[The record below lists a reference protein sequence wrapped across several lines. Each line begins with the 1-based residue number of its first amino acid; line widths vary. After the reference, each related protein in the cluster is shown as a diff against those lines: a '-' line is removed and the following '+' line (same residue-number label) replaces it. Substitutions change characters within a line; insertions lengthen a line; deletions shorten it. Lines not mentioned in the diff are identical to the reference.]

1 MTKSP
6 SFIALGAASLIA
18 ILAVTPGSAQQP
30 TGSAPAESHPPYTA
44 GDVQF
49 MTGMIGHHSQAVLI
63 AGWAPTHGAS
73 PTMLTLCE
81 RIVVGQNDEIRL
93 MKRWLAVRHETIP
106 DEHASHDMMPGMDMG
121 SDKMMPGMLTAEQ
134 LAQLDQARGPEFDK
148 LFLTFMIQ
156 HHRGALTMVDQL
168 FGTQGAGED
177 EMTFRLASD
186 IYADQSTEIDRMNR
200 MLAALSPGEKSP

>member
-1 MTKSP
+1 MLRSS
-6 SFIALGAASLIA
+6 SFIAAG
-18 ILAVTPGSAQQP
+18 LAGLLAFAPQVAAQQP
-30 TGSAPAESHPPYTA
+30 APSAPAEPVRSGYTA

-73 PTMLTLCE
+73 ASMRALCE

-93 MKRWLAVRHETIP
+93 MKHWLSVRHETIP
-106 DEHASHDMMPGMDMG
+106 EDHASHDMPGMDMG
-121 SDKMMPGMLTAEQ
+121 QMPMMPGMLTREQ
-134 LAQLDQARGPEFDK
+134 LAQLDAARGPEFDR

-156 HHRGALTMVDQL
+156 HHKGALTMVDQL
-168 FGTQGAGED
+168 FGTKGAGE
-177 EMTFRLASD
+177 EETTFRLASD

-200 MLAALSPGEKSP
+200 MLAALPSGEKSP

>member
-1 MTKSP
+1 MLRSS
-6 SFIALGAASLIA
+6 SFIAAGL
-18 ILAVTPGSAQQP
+18 LALLVTAPQLAAQQP
-30 TGSAPAESHPPYTA
+30 SPSAPAEPVRSGYTA

-73 PTMLTLCE
+73 ASMRALCE

-93 MKRWLAVRHETIP
+93 MKHWLSVRHETIP
-106 DEHASHDMMPGMDMG
+106 EEHASHDMPGMDMG
-121 SDKMMPGMLTAEQ
+121 QMPMMPGMLTPEQ
-134 LAQLDQARGPEFDK
+134 LAQLDAARGTEFDR

-156 HHRGALTMVDQL
+156 HHKGALTMVDQL
-168 FGTQGAGED
+168 FGTKGAGE
-177 EMTFRLASD
+177 EETTFRLASD

-200 MLAALSPGEKSP
+200 MLAALPSGEKSP

>member
-1 MTKSP
+1 MTRRR
-6 SFIALGAASLIA
+6 SFAAACAALLLSTGPL
-18 ILAVTPGSAQQP
+18 TAQQP
-30 TGSAPAESHPPYTA
+30 TPSAPSEPVRSGYTA

-73 PTMLTLCE
+73 ASMRALCE

-93 MKRWLAVRHETIP
+93 MKHWLSERNETIP
-106 DEHASHDMMPGMDMG
+106 DDNASHAMMPGMDMG
-121 SDKMMPGMLTAEQ
+121 QMPMMPGMLSADQ
-134 LAQLDQARGPEFDK
+134 LAQLDKARGPEFDR

-168 FGTQGAGED
+168 FATKGAGE
-177 EMTFRLASD
+177 EEKTFRLASD

-200 MLAALSPGEKSP
+200 MLAALPSSEKSP

>member
-1 MTKSP
+1 MTRRSP
-6 SFIALGAASLIA
+6 VGAAT
-18 ILAVTPGSAQQP
+18 LAALVLSAGLLSAQQP
-30 TGSAPAESHPPYTA
+30 APSAPPEPVRNGYTA

-73 PTMLTLCE
+73 ASMRALCE

-93 MKRWLAVRHETIP
+93 MKRWLNDRHETIP
-106 DEHASHDMMPGMDMG
+106 EDMSSHAMMPGMDMG
-121 SDKMMPGMLTAEQ
+121 QMPMMPGMLTTDQ
-134 LAQLDQARGPEFDK
+134 LAQLDRARNGDFDR

-168 FGTQGAGED
+168 FATKGAGED
-177 EMTFRLASD
+177 ETTFRLASD

-200 MLAALSPGEKSP
+200 MLAALPSGEKGQ

>member
-1 MTKSP
+1 MLRSS
-6 SFIALGAASLIA
+6 SFIAAG
-18 ILAVTPGSAQQP
+18 LAGLLAFAPQVAAQQP
-30 TGSAPAESHPPYTA
+30 APSAPAEPVRSGYTA

-73 PTMLTLCE
+73 ASMRALCE

-93 MKRWLAVRHETIP
+93 MKHWLSVRHETIP
-106 DEHASHDMMPGMDMG
+106 EDHASHDMPGMDMG
-121 SDKMMPGMLTAEQ
+121 QMPMMPGMLTPEQ
-134 LAQLDQARGPEFDK
+134 LAQLDAARGPEFDR

-156 HHRGALTMVDQL
+156 HHKGALTMVDQL
-168 FGTQGAGED
+168 FGTKGAGE
-177 EMTFRLASD
+177 EETTFRLASD

-200 MLAALSPGEKSP
+200 MLAALPSGEKSP

>member
-1 MTKSP
+1 MLRSS
-6 SFIALGAASLIA
+6 SFIAAGL
-18 ILAVTPGSAQQP
+18 LALLVTAPQVAAQQP
-30 TGSAPAESHPPYTA
+30 SPSAPAEPVRSGYTA

-73 PTMLTLCE
+73 ASMRALCE

-93 MKRWLAVRHETIP
+93 MKHWLSVRHETIP
-106 DEHASHDMMPGMDMG
+106 EEHASHDMPGMDMG
-121 SDKMMPGMLTAEQ
+121 QMPMMPGMLTPEQ
-134 LAQLDQARGPEFDK
+134 LAQLDAARGTEFDR

-156 HHRGALTMVDQL
+156 HHKGALTMVDQL
-168 FGTQGAGED
+168 FGTKGAGE
-177 EMTFRLASD
+177 EETTFRLASD

-200 MLAALSPGEKSP
+200 MLAALPSGEKSP

>member
-1 MTKSP
+1 MTRSL
-6 SFIALGAASLIA
+6 SFIGAAGIVATLVVA
-18 ILAVTPGSAQQP
+18 AGATAQQP
-30 TGSAPAESHPPYTA
+30 TGSSTADSGRLSYTA

-73 PTMLTLCE
+73 ASMRALCE

-93 MKRWLAVRHETIP
+93 MKRWLSDRHETIP
-106 DEHASHDMMPGMDMG
+106 DEHASHDMPGMDMSPG
-121 SDKMMPGMLTAEQ
+121 VLMPGMLSPEQ
-134 LAQLDQARGPEFDK
+134 LAQLDKARGPEFDR

-168 FGTQGAGED
+168 FGTKGAGE
-177 EMTFRLASD
+177 EETTFRLASD

-200 MLAALSPGEKSP
+200 MLAALPSGEKSP

>member
-1 MTKSP
+1 MLRSS
-6 SFIALGAASLIA
+6 SFIAAGLVGL
-18 ILAVTPGSAQQP
+18 LAFAPQLAAQQP
-30 TGSAPAESHPPYTA
+30 APSAPAEPVRSGYTA

-73 PTMLTLCE
+73 ASMRALCE

-93 MKRWLAVRHETIP
+93 MKHWLSVRHETIP
-106 DEHASHDMMPGMDMG
+106 DEHASHDMPGMDMG
-121 SDKMMPGMLTAEQ
+121 QMPMMPGMLTSEQ
-134 LAQLDQARGPEFDK
+134 LAQLDAARGPEFDR

-168 FGTQGAGED
+168 FGTKGAGE
-177 EMTFRLASD
+177 EETTFRLASD

-200 MLAALSPGEKSP
+200 MLAALPSGEKSP